1 MGLQMDLEV
10 REHPVLVGV
19 LVRNDGYVFVPS
31 NKARNGHWTYGWPN
45 KYGYLR
51 VKIGGKTRSVHSLV
65 LDTFAGQ
72 CPEGMVIDHKDRDR
86 SNNALF
92 NLHYV
97 SLSENSM
104 NRGNVDEAF
113 ELFGFH
119 PKEERA
125 RYQRCRRNLIPE
137 VRETEKKSHAEW
149 YCRNR
154 QKAVKTSSDYAK
166 RQRAMG
172 LVHRKGT
179 DGKYRWVPKKE
190 AC

>member
-1 MGLQMDLEV
+1 MDLEV

-31 NKARNGHWTYGWPN
+31 NKARKGHWTYGWKTN
-45 KYGYLR
+45 TGYRR
-51 VKIGGKTRSVHSLV
+51 VKISGNTRNVHALV
-65 LDTFAGQ
+65 LDTFVGP

-86 SNNALF
+86 SNNSLD

-97 SLSENSM
+97 SLSANSM
-104 NRGNVDEAF
+104 NRSNVDDAF

-119 PKEERA
+119 PKEDRNK
-125 RYQRCRRNLIPE
+125 YQRCRRNLMPE
-137 VRETEKKSHAEW
+137 VHEAQKKSQIEW
-149 YCRNR
+149 YYRNR
-154 QKAVKTSSDYAK
+154 QEAINKSADYAK
-166 RQRAMG
+166 RQRAKG